1 MKIMT
6 ESGRFRPEFLARI
19 TEIIPFAPITEE
31 MAEKIFSI
39 QLKSLRKALM
49 RLGIDFSISDS
60 AIKNLALNGFSSKYG
75 ARQISGVIR
84 AQLARPISKKIV
96 REEVKSGQTISVD
109 WNAET
114 EELIWN
120 HN

>member
-1 MKIMT
+1 M
-6 ESGRFRPEFLARI
+6 ARI
-19 TEIIPFAPITEE
+19 TEIIPFAPINEN

-39 QLKSLRKALM
+39 QLRSLRKALT
-49 RLGIDFSISDS
+49 RLGIGFNIDDD

-96 REEVKSGQTISVD
+96 REEVKSGETIYVSWNNEKEDLD
-109 WNAET
+109 WV
-114 EELIWN
+114 IS
-120 HN
+120 